1 MTRRFDLKIPPF
13 QYSLFQENAVKLH
26 IRKSALKGR
35 KLHGF
40 RAKPYSHKPR
50 GKKLKNLKLMLKAR
64 RKRRIHL
71 DGSN

>member
-1 MTRRFDLKIPPF
+1 VRIH
-13 QYSLFQENAVKLH
+13 V
-26 IRKSALKGR
+26 RKSALKGR
-35 KLHGF
+35 KLHGY

-50 GKKLKNLKLMLKAR
+50 GKKRKNIKLALKAR